1 MNELL
6 SPLCGLLLEEKPPRV
21 AASAAHAGPVG
32 EAGFSLTPRSYP
44 HPPQWVDGAG
54 ESGIVPTHSPNS
66 TLFFRGLG
74 SPTTSP
80 QHSVPAEEETLAE

>member
-6 SPLCGLLLEEKPPRV
+6 SPLCELLLEEKPPRV
-21 AASAAHAGPVG
+21 AASTAHAGPVG
-32 EAGFSLTPRSYP
+32 KAGFSLAHRSYP
-44 HPPQWVDGAG
+44 PPVGRQG
-54 ESGIVPTHSPNS
+54 ESGIIPTHSPNS

-74 SPTTSP
+74 SPATSP